1 MSEQDF
7 LAHAEATLDAI
18 EAAIERAIDSAGLD
32 AELERQ
38 GNVLT
43 LSFDDGTKVIINS
56 HSAAREIWV
65 AAKSGG
71 FHYRPDF
78 GGGGDADAGT
88 GAVRWIDGRSGD
100 ELFGALSRLV
110 SAQGGVPVVLSP
122 R

>member
-7 LAHAEATLDAI
+7 LASAEATLDAI
-18 EAAIERAIDSAGLD
+18 EAAFERAIDEAGID
-32 AELERQ
+32 AEVERQ

-43 LSFDDGTKVIINS
+43 LAFDDGTKVIVNS

-71 FHYRPDF
+71 FHYRL
-78 GGGGDADAGT
+78 DAGA
-88 GAVRWIDGRSGD
+88 GVQRWIDGRSGD
-100 ELFGALSRLV
+100 ELFAALSRVV
-110 SAQGGVPVVLSP
+110 SAQGGVPVVLAP

>member
-1 MSEQDF
+1 MSEHEF
-7 LAHAEATLDAI
+7 LARAEATLDAI
-18 EAAIERAIDSAGLD
+18 EVALERAIDVAGLD

-71 FHYRPDF
+71 FHYRPEL
-78 GGGGDADAGT
+78 GTRVGTDA
-88 GAVRWIDGRSGD
+88 VQWIDGRSGD
-100 ELFGALSRLV
+100 ELFAALSRLV